1 MQVIVLEPVSA
12 YPVLHVNVLT
22 LPVTPAL
29 AETVPKLG
37 ALKDGH
43 DLAVQAE
50 PVKSPLVSHVQVPP
64 PLYPASQVTA
74 TVAPVV
80 PVILERA
87 ALFENRTRVA
97 VHEIASQVGA
107 GTVLDQVP
115 E

>member
-43 DLAVQAE
+43 DLA
-50 PVKSPLVSHVQVPP
+50 P
-64 PLYPASQVTA
+64 
-74 TVAPVV
+74 
-80 PVILERA
+80 
-87 ALFENRTRVA
+87 
-97 VHEIASQVGA
+97 QVGA
-107 GTVLDQVP
+107 VADH
-115 E
+115 